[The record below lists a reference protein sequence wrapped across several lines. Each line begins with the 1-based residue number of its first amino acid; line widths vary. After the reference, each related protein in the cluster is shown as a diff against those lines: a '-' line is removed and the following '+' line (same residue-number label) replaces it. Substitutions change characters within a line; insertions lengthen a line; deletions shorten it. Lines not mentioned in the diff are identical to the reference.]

1 MVSGATGGKAVLLLD
16 ALAAVLVLDDED
28 GGTVEV
34 DWLDVVGTGVV
45 EVLEVS
51 AGVVE
56 ELLEVAAGVVV
67 KAILLDVVGKSV
79 VF

>member
-1 MVSGATGGKAVLLLD
+1 MSGAAGGKGVLLLD
-16 ALAAVLVLDDED
+16 SLAAVLVLDDED
-28 GGTVEV
+28 GGAVEL

-45 EVLEVS
+45 EVLDVS

-56 ELLEVAAGVVV
+56 EMLDVAAGVVV
-67 KAILLDVVGKSV
+67 RVVLLDVVGKEV